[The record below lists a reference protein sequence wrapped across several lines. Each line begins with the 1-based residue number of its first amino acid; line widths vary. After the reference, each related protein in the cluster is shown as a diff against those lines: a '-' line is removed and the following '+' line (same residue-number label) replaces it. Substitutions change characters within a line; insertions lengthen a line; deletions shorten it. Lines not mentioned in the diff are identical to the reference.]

1 MTRVHF
7 LRPSAPVLPALL
19 LLLAGA
25 LGWSPGLSAQITG
38 RVLDQGGNPIE
49 GAAVEAWGDDRRL
62 ATRLTDA
69 TGTFTIPAVVAV
81 RTTALYA
88 ARIGFRARRVDVEP
102 GAGPVEIRL
111 DSEAIALPSVEVV
124 TPREFCPRPDEREA
138 REIWQAVRQR
148 YAHGLDTMGVATY
161 LATNRGLVDRD
172 ELGIAMPVGAAEEQR
187 GSSFLLRVSWD
198 RRIDREGYAYP
209 VRRPTAGG
217 ALDSWVYA
225 PLEADLAPH
234 FIGELFG
241 RLHTLSVF
249 SEDETGWRLAF
260 CPRDRDRASI
270 QGTLHVTPDTTLVA
284 AEWLFRTPEPGEN
297 AGGRAVFIPGG
308 RRGSNPY
315 LLPSEGMSWRM
326 SPEGG
331 FQQVQERYEG
341 WIVAPGD
348 SVPFLPSR
356 KATNPVMQVVPRMVP
371 ADAGPGAPATREPA
385 DAPSPEDPARPAAAE
400 DPPAV
405 TSARGSQPRS

>member
-1 MTRVHF
+1 MTRF
-7 LRPSAPVLPALL
+7 FPLPPAAPALL
-19 LLLAGA
+19 SLLLLVAGL
-25 LGWSPGLSAQITG
+25 LGWSRELSAQLTG

-49 GAAVEAWGDDRRL
+49 GAAVEAWGEDRRL

-69 TGTFTIPAVVAV
+69 SGAFTIPAVVAV

-88 ARIGFRARRVDVEP
+88 SRIGFRALRVDVEA

-111 DSEAIALPSVEVV
+111 DAQAITLPSVDVV
-124 TPREFCPRPDEREA
+124 APREFCPRRDERSA
-138 REIWQAVRQR
+138 RELWQALRQR
-148 YAHGLDTMGVATY
+148 YAQGLDSMGVATY
-161 LATNRGLVDRD
+161 LATNREVVDRD
-172 ELGIAMPVGAAEEQR
+172 ELGIPTTLGPAEEQR

-217 ALDSWVYA
+217 AQDSWVYA

-234 FIGELFG
+234 FIGDLFG

-260 CPRDRDRASI
+260 CPRNDSRASI
-270 QGTLHVTPDTTLVA
+270 QGTLHVTPDTSLVS
-284 AEWLFRTPEPGEN
+284 AEWLFRTPEPGES

-331 FQQVQERYEG
+331 FLQVQERYEG

-356 KATNPVMQVVPRMVP
+356 KVANPVMQVVPRLVP
-371 ADAGPGAPATREPA
+371 TEPAPGTPAAPEPGATPALLPA
-385 DAPSPEDPARPAAAE
+385 PAAV
-400 DPPAV
+400 DSPAV
-405 TSARGSQPRS
+405 SSATGSPPRS

>member
-1 MTRVHF
+1 MTRSTAF
-7 LRPSAPVLPALL
+7 PPFAPI
-19 LLLAGA
+19 LLAFLLFGA
-25 LGWSPGLSAQITG
+25 GLPGWSPELSAQISG

-49 GAAVEAWGDDRRL
+49 GASVEAWGDARRL
-62 ATRLTDA
+62 TTRLTDA
-69 TGTFTIPAVVAV
+69 TGAFTIPAVVAV

-88 ARIGFRARRVDVEP
+88 ARIGFRARRVEVEP
-102 GAGPVEIRL
+102 GTGPVEIRL
-111 DSEAIALPSVEVV
+111 DSEAIALPAVDVV
-124 TPREFCPRPDEREA
+124 TPREFCPRRDESTA
-138 REIWQAVRQR
+138 RELWQALRQR
-148 YAHGLDTMGVATY
+148 YAQGLDSMGVATY
-161 LATNRGLVDRD
+161 LSTNREVVGRD
-172 ELGIAMPVGAAEEQR
+172 ELGISTALGPAEEQR

-217 ALDSWVYA
+217 AQDSWVYA

-234 FIGELFG
+234 FIGDLFG
-241 RLHTLSVF
+241 ELHTLSVF

-260 CPRDRDRASI
+260 CPRDDDRASI

-308 RRGSNPY
+308 RKGSNPY
-315 LLPSEGMSWRM
+315 LLPSEGVSWRAA
-326 SPEGG
+326 PEGG
-331 FQQVQERYEG
+331 FLQVQERYEG

-356 KATNPVMQVVPRMVP
+356 KAANPVMRPVPHMIP
-371 ADAGPGAPATREPA
+371 IDSTTGPPGPDTPPATGPTLRSSPA
-385 DAPSPEDPARPAAAE
+385 PDSGAVSSATGSPPRP
-400 DPPAV
+400 
-405 TSARGSQPRS
+405 

>member
-1 MTRVHF
+1 MTRSIASPAF
-7 LRPSAPVLPALL
+7 APILLALL
-19 LLLAGA
+19 FFGAG
-25 LGWSPGLSAQITG
+25 LPGWSPELSAQISG

-49 GAAVEAWGDDRRL
+49 GASVEAWGDARRL
-62 ATRLTDA
+62 TTRVTDA
-69 TGTFTIPAVVAV
+69 TGAFTIPEVVAV

-88 ARIGFRARRVDVEP
+88 ARIGFRARRIDVQP

-111 DSEAIALPSVEVV
+111 DSEAIALPAVGVV
-124 TPREFCPRPDEREA
+124 TPREFCPRQEERAA
-138 REIWQAVRQR
+138 RELWRAVRQR
-148 YAHGLDTMGVATY
+148 YAQGLDSMGVATY
-161 LATNRGLVDRD
+161 LSTNREVVDRD
-172 ELGIAMPVGAAEEQR
+172 ELGISTALGPAEEQR

-217 ALDSWVYA
+217 AQDSWVYA

-234 FIGELFG
+234 FIGDLFG
-241 RLHTLSVF
+241 ELHTLSVF
-249 SEDETGWRLAF
+249 SEDETGWRVAF
-260 CPRDRDRASI
+260 CPRDDDRASI

-308 RRGSNPY
+308 RKGSNPY
-315 LLPSEGMSWRM
+315 LLPSEGVSWRAA
-326 SPEGG
+326 PEGG
-331 FQQVQERYEG
+331 FLQVQERYEG

-356 KATNPVMQVVPRMVP
+356 KSTNPVMRPMLRVLP
-371 ADAGPGAPATREPA
+371 ADSATGAPTLRP
-385 DAPSPEDPARPAAAE
+385 PAAPDSGAVSSATGS
-400 DPPAV
+400 PP
-405 TSARGSQPRS
+405 RP

>member
-1 MTRVHF
+1 MTRITHAH
-7 LRPSAPVLPALL
+7 PSAPALL
-19 LLLAGA
+19 SLLVLLTGL
-25 LGWSPGLSAQITG
+25 LGWSPELSAQITG

-49 GAAVEAWGDDRRL
+49 GASVEAWGEDRRL

-69 TGTFTIPAVVAV
+69 TGAFTIPAVVAV

-88 ARIGFRARRVDVEP
+88 NRIGFRALRVDVEP

-111 DSEAIALPSVEVV
+111 DSEAIALPAVDVV
-124 TPREFCPRPDEREA
+124 TPREFCPRRDERTA
-138 REIWQAVRQR
+138 RELWEAVRRR
-148 YAHGLDTMGVATY
+148 YAQGLDSMGVATY
-161 LATNRGLVDRD
+161 LATSRDVVDRD
-172 ELGIAMPVGAAEEQR
+172 ELGISTPLGAAEEQR

-209 VRRPTAGG
+209 VRRPTADG

-241 RLHTLSVF
+241 ELHTLSVF
-249 SEDETGWRLAF
+249 SEDETGWRVAF
-260 CPRDRDRASI
+260 CPRDDDRTSI

-284 AEWLFRTPEPGEN
+284 AEWLFRTPEPEEN

-315 LLPSEGMSWRM
+315 LLPSEGVSWRM
-326 SPEGG
+326 GPDGG

-356 KATNPVMQVVPRMVP
+356 KSTNPVMGPRPQVIPV
-371 ADAGPGAPATREPA
+371 D
-385 DAPSPEDPARPAAAE
+385 
-400 DPPAV
+400 
-405 TSARGSQPRS
+405 SARRASPDVSSATGSPPRP